1 MTHPTTSRWRGS
13 AWVVAGLAGWLSL
26 PCAAAEAD
34 PDTAGANADVFSYQI
49 GLATA
54 WKPSYAGSDN
64 YDVSARPVL
73 GLRWGR
79 FRLTSSQA
87 NLIEGPSDGS
97 RAPGAS
103 VSLVESTRWSSGLAL
118 RYDKGRSP
126 SDDPRLAALP
136 EVRTTLRARLYGR
149 YALDSEPGDQ
159 RALGA
164 ALSGDLLGRDGGVTL
179 SVDLSR
185 RVALS
190 PTLRWTQGV
199 GIGAADATYM
209 RSHHGVPAESAAAA
223 GLPAYQPG
231 AGLTDAHVGT
241 GLTWRLA
248 PNWRVG
254 GTIGY
259 TYLMGPAADS
269 PLTLKRGSLGLVLGL
284 VYISDPD

>member
-1 MTHPTTSRWRGS
+1 MRLH
-13 AWVVAGLAGWLSL
+13 ALALAGLASL
-26 PCAAAEAD
+26 LAPASHAADDE
-34 PDTAGANADVFSYQI
+34 GHFSYQV

-64 YDVSARPVL
+64 YDVSARPVI

-118 RYDKGRSP
+118 RYDKGRFA

-136 EVRTTLRARLYGR
+136 EVRSTLRARLYGR
-149 YALDSEPGDQ
+149 YALEGEADDQ
-159 RALGA
+159 RAISA
-164 ALSGDLLGRDGGVTL
+164 ALSSDLLGRDGGVTL

-190 PTLRWTQGV
+190 PTLRWTQGI
-199 GIGAADATYM
+199 GLGAADATYM
-209 RSHHGVPAESAAAA
+209 RSHHGVPAASAPAA
-223 GLPAYQPG
+223 GLPAYNPG
-231 AGLTDAHVGT
+231 AGLTDVHVGT
-241 GLTWRLA
+241 GLTWRVH
-248 PNWRVG
+248 PNWRLG
-254 GTIGY
+254 GTVGL
-259 TYLMGPAADS
+259 TYMLGPAATS
-269 PLTLKRGSLGLVLGL
+269 PLTLQRSSVGLVLGL
-284 VYISDPD
+284 VYISSPD

>member
-1 MTHPTTSRWRGS
+1 MRDATSPSLRLP
-13 AWVVAGLAGWLSL
+13 ALALAALAGLLAPASH
-26 PCAAAEAD
+26 AADNEA
-34 PDTAGANADVFSYQI
+34 AVNYQI

-54 WKPSYAGSDN
+54 WKPSFAGSDN
-64 YDVSARPVL
+64 YDVSARPVV

-87 NLIEGPSDGS
+87 NLIEGPADGS

-103 VSLVESTRWSSGLAL
+103 VSLVESSRWSSGLAL

-136 EVRTTLRARLYGR
+136 EVRSTLRARLYGR
-149 YALDSEPGDQ
+149 YALDGEADDQ
-159 RALGA
+159 RALSA

-190 PTLRWTQGV
+190 PSLRWTQGI
-199 GIGAADATYM
+199 GLGAADATYL
-209 RSHHGVPAESAAAA
+209 RSHHGVPAASAAAA
-223 GLPAYQPG
+223 GLPAYSPG

-241 GLTWRLA
+241 GLTWRVH
-248 PNWRVG
+248 PNWRLG
-254 GTIGY
+254 GTVGL
-259 TYLMGPAADS
+259 TYLLGPAADS
-269 PLTLKRGSLGLVLGL
+269 PLTQRRSSVGLVVGL
-284 VYISDPD
+284 VYISSPD

>member
-1 MTHPTTSRWRGS
+1 M
-13 AWVVAGLAGWLSL
+13 AGLAGLAGLLAL
-26 PCAAAEAD
+26 PCLAADTDTVDPAAD
-34 PDTAGANADVFSYQI
+34 AFSYQI
-49 GLATA
+49 GLAAA

-64 YDVSARPVL
+64 YDVSARPL
-73 GLRWGR
+73 FGLRWGR

-118 RYDKGRSP
+118 RYDKGRSS

-136 EVRTTLRARLYGR
+136 DLRSTLRARLYGR

-164 ALSGDLLGRDGGVTL
+164 ALTGDLLGRDGGVTL

-190 PTLRWTQGV
+190 PTLHWTQG
-199 GIGAADATYM
+199 IGLSAADATYM

-254 GTIGY
+254 STIGY
-259 TYLMGPAADS
+259 TYLLGPAADS
-269 PLTLKRGSLGLVLGL
+269 PLSVRRSSVGLVLGV
-284 VYISDPD
+284 VYLSDPD